1 MDAGWLR
8 TQLERA
14 GGSDCCRS
22 GHDLD
27 RTFVHPGEAV
37 ASVLDV
43 GERERPGVTGLEHAL
58 GRLNSDGEGVPVGC
72 RNSVTRFRGAG
83 K

>member
-8 TQLERA
+8 TPLERA

-27 RTFVHPGEAV
+27 RTLVHPGEAV

-43 GERERPGVTGLEHAL
+43 GERERPGVTA
-58 GRLNSDGEGVPVGC
+58 
-72 RNSVTRFRGAG
+72 
-83 K
+83 